1 MVPRDD
7 LSLLRYVRVEREING
22 GVPEADRLELTLLER
37 VSGSLEMASPSN
49 RISNIK
55 RACKKKSIVTGIDIG
70 NERERERERE
80 NQAKLIHNHMQNNVK
95 KQDR

>member
-37 VSGSLEMASPSN
+37 VSGSLEMASPSS
-49 RISNIK
+49 RINNTK
-55 RACKKKSIVTGIDIG
+55 
-70 NERERERERE
+70 
-80 NQAKLIHNHMQNNVK
+80 NVK
-95 KQDR
+95 KRYAN